1 MHALQNDTGEVWA
14 DRDRLLVDVR
24 RMASE
29 LLALA
34 DGAAARSRARGL
46 REPEELAHRDRM
58 GMGADNHIVDRIGE
72 RPDHLNRLGDFP
84 R

>member
-1 MHALQNDTGEVWA
+1 MRALHDDTGEVWA

-34 DGAAARSRARGL
+34 DGAAVRHSHD
-46 REPEELAHRDRM
+46 EQESPEATD
-58 GMGADNHIVDRIGE
+58 DVE
-72 RPDHLNRLGDFP
+72 RPDSDVSADAPTEVRKP
-84 R
+84 KRPARTT

>member
-1 MHALQNDTGEVWA
+1 MRVLQDDTGEVWA

-34 DGAAARSRARGL
+34 DGAAVRHEHEEQA
-46 REPEELAHRDRM
+46 EPESVDEVERA
-58 GMGADNHIVDRIGE
+58 GAEVS
-72 RPDHLNRLGDFP
+72 PDAPTEIRKP
-84 R
+84 KRAARTS